1 MRGDGATTAG
11 RTRVK
16 RGRQLRGGVGGDAG
30 SRKTAAAA
38 AAAATAVTAATMAA
52 AMPEDAA
59 VATAA
64 ALATAAATPAAAAT
78 DTVHIPGRESDSVN
92 DTAARRRQRRRQR
105 RTPPRCHRGSQAR
118 WPRRQRRHTVPP
130 LLPSSATR
138 QQRRRRPTPR
148 LAARTAD
155 TSNGRCSPLRR
166 YAHGARRHR
175 LQRAP
180 SAHVG
185 SVIHSAAARG
195 RRRHRTNQAQP
206 SGNAER
212 ERGGKDGV
220 VVGTAEAEPQHRAGA
235 GKVSN
240 DRRVMRKKVTT
251 AGMATPRHGRGRNVG
266 KGSWTAVGAATT
278 RLAATR
284 AGQHPRT
291 GRKVATAGAAA
302 SRRWV
307 LRRQGRPWQ
316 HREKQHGRRRGE
328 QQRRGCQSQ

>member
-1 MRGDGATTAG
+1 MPGAEKQRRPRQRQRQPSQQPRWPRQSQ
-11 RTRVK
+11 RTR
-16 RGRQLRGGVGGDAG
+16 RWPRRRHWPGRRQRQPRQRRTWYTYLAA
-30 SRKTAAAA
+30 KAAAS
-38 AAAATAVTAATMAA
+38 AATPRGNGSGADRDGDRHA
-52 AMPEDAA
+52 
-59 VATAA
+59 ATAA
-64 ALATAAATPAAAAT
+64 ARP
-78 DTVHIPGRESDSVN
+78 DGRWDKK
-92 DTAARRRQRRRQR
+92 R
-105 RTPPRCHRGSQAR
+105 RTA
-118 WPRRQRRHTVPP
+118 PP
-130 LLPSSATR
+130 LSRTSATR
-138 QQRRRRPTPR
+138 QSGRRRPTPPPLVVR
-148 LAARTAD
+148 ATD
-155 TSNGRCSPLRR
+155 SSNSRRSSPRR

-185 SVIHSAAARG
+185 SVIHSATASG
-195 RRRHRTNQAQP
+195 SRRHRTNQAQP

-278 RLAATR
+278 RLAAAR

-291 GRKVATAGAAA
+291 GGEVGTAGAAA
-302 SRRWV
+302 SRQWV
-307 LRRQGRPWQ
+307 LRRQGRQWQ
-316 HREKQHGRRRGE
+316 HREKQHERRRGE
-328 QQRRGCQSQ
+328 QQRRRWQSQ